1 MNKYHKIPLISGL
14 LYLLSL
20 IISVTYSW
28 LSGDHLFDL
37 GISFSAYVGLH
48 RWTSVMYFV
57 FVAVITISMTVYISN
72 NKIPFVKKIID
83 YIIITGIFGTAFF
96 PFNIFSDH
104 PTAITVDIHN
114 YFGIGLMLATTVSF
128 IFSFISSKIRKHKIS
143 AMTSFAFAS
152 VFSTLYFLG
161 IPMLFGTFFIWEN
174 IFIVL
179 LFIELYMEQYEKPK
193 ELTNDKI

>member
-1 MNKYHKIPLISGL
+1 MNKYHKIPLIAGL

-83 YIIITGIFGTAFF
+83 FINTAKAARADF
-96 PFNIFSDH
+96 I
-104 PTAITVDIHN
+104 V
-114 YFGIGLMLATTVSF
+114 TTEKDAVR
-128 IFSFISSKIRKHKIS
+128 IPKLERLD
-143 AMTSFAFAS
+143 
-152 VFSTLYFLG
+152 VPLYFLRVEIDILSG
-161 IPMLFGTFFIWEN
+161 QESFDQCISRICFM
-174 IFIVL
+174 
-179 LFIELYMEQYEKPK
+179 
-193 ELTNDKI
+193 